1 MQRFY
6 PTSVI
11 LYHTAYMTREIFEPP
26 EVPLNSRALVAILKR
41 RLHEAIETGKA
52 SDAKIF
58 VDIIERLAKM
68 AWLDDTPTAEKEEA
82 ERLRKA
88 RVMADV
94 NIRIAQ
100 LLKEQDVQEA
110 QQASAAQEFSTI
122 AQIGLAD
129 HGEYAKQTLPV
140 GGKINSPAPLETKR
154 AYINSIFPQPSPFA
168 RVTEP
173 RDEWLTRALQHVAD
187 LRKTVTLNLREDLRS
202 GVRLPP

>member
-1 MQRFY
+1 
-6 PTSVI
+6 
-11 LYHTAYMTREIFEPP
+11 MTREIFEPP

-68 AWLDDTPTAEKEEA
+68 AWLDDTPSAEKEEA

-94 NIRIAQ
+94 ETRIAQ
-100 LLKEQDVQEA
+100 LLKEQDAQEA
-110 QQASAAQEFSTI
+110 RTVAQAEF
-122 AQIGLAD
+122 AD
-129 HGEYAKQTLPV
+129 HGEYAKQALPV
-140 GGKINSPAPLETKR
+140 GGKINSPAPFETKR
-154 AYINSIFPQPSPFA
+154 AYMNPIFPQPSPLS

-173 RDEWLTRALQHVAD
+173 RDAWLVGALQHVAD

-202 GVRLPP
+202 SVRLPP